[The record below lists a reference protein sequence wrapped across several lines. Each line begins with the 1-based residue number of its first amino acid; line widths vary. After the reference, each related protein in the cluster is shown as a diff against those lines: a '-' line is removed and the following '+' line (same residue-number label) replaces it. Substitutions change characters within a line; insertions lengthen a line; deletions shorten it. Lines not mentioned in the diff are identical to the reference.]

1 MKELYGCDSN
11 IDLFFTMEDISN
23 LPEWNQEEALKK
35 VKENPLDQKMM
46 KSTLDRI
53 YMISGYNE
61 QEYLGDVI
69 QAYSWIKLAVNLP
82 DLSPMLGSE
91 KLEKYF
97 LEDFVYTSIRY
108 MILCRK
114 FKLKEMMVL
123 TQQMMVE
130 ALRLFTKFFNQ
141 LEKYPNSFVRRTI
154 AFFTFLWSLFTFP
167 ISARVCPETKC
178 PLMLS
183 VSSSIATCASFKAY

>member
-35 VKENPLDQKMM
+35 VKENPLDQKML

-97 LEDFVYTSIRY
+97 LEDFVYTAIRY

-141 LEKYPNSFVRRTI
+141 LEKYPKMFHILKYVFDLEKQFYKLNYINEYHYLVIPPTD
-154 AFFTFLWSLFTFP
+154 
-167 ISARVCPETKC
+167 E
-178 PLMLS
+178 
-183 VSSSIATCASFKAY
+183 